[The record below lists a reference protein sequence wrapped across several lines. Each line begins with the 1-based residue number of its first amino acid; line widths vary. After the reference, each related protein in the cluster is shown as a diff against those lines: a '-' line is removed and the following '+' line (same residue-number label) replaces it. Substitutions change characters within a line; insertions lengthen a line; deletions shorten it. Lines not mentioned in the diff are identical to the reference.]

1 MCETE
6 LDDYSGH
13 ILNVEVLKDTV
24 DKFFASDVI
33 R

>member
-13 ILNVEVLKDTV
+13 ILNVELVKDSV
-24 DKFFASDVI
+24 DKFFGSDII